1 MENVKDDSV
10 FFENEIDINSSVERL
25 SGILLNLENITKWD
39 HDIDTVKKDSDGFVI
54 IRKTAAVNP
63 VEHIQVRKENNRIIY
78 ISTMGKLEYKVIFT
92 LTDNEGKVNL
102 REDLILTNSS
112 SIKLPLSILKP
123 ITKSAFKQVL
133 EVLKAVSESENVES
147 QF

>member
-1 MENVKDDSV
+1 MENVKDESV

-25 SGILLNLENITKWD
+25 SGILLSLENITKWD

-54 IRKTAAVNP
+54 IRKTAAVNS
-63 VEHIQVRKENNRIIY
+63 VEHIQVKKENNRIIY
-78 ISTMGKLEYKVIFT
+78 ISTMGKLEYKVIFS

-102 REDLILTNSS
+102 REDLILTNIS

-147 QF
+147 QL